1 MRLLNIGS
9 INIDYVYQVEHF
21 LRAGE
26 TLEATRRDIFMGG
39 KGLNQSVAAVRSGL
53 NVNHA
58 GVLGKDGL
66 FILDFI
72 KSVGIDTRFLTVN
85 DTVPSGHTVI
95 QVTPDAENA
104 ILYFAGTNHL
114 ITKEHLCR
122 ALDDLTPGDW
132 VLMQNEVNGVPD
144 ILSEAKKRGL
154 HTVFNPAPFSDEV
167 LSYPLELV
175 DVLIVNE
182 TEAEGILQTQ
192 EKDPEVLLDKLRA
205 RLPHAHLF
213 LTLGSKGMI
222 CELSGP
228 VPYRRLFPAYKVQA
242 VDTTAA
248 GDTFVGYAIGAVMT
262 YFEHGRIEDFEKHI
276 DEAMLAAAICVTQ
289 AGAVPSIPDIKEVRK
304 QKVQL

>member
-21 LRAGE
+21 LRGGE
-26 TLEATRRDIFMGG
+26 TLEAAKRDIFMGG

-53 NVNHA
+53 DVSHA

-72 KSVGIDTRFLTVN
+72 KSVGIDTRFLTV
-85 DTVPSGHTVI
+85 DDMVPSGHTVI

-114 ITKEHLCR
+114 MTHEHICR
-122 ALDDLTPGDW
+122 ALDDLSAGDC
-132 VLMQNEVNGVPD
+132 VLMQNEVNAVAD

-154 HTVFNPAPFSDEV
+154 FNVFNPAPYSRDV
-167 LSYPLELV
+167 LNYPLELV

-192 EKDPEVLLDKLRA
+192 EKDPEVLLNKLRE

-222 CELSGP
+222 CELTGQS
-228 VPYRRLFPAYKVQA
+228 PYRRHFSAYKVTA

-248 GDTFVGYAIGAVMT
+248 GDTFVGYAIGAVMAYIKQGQIT
-262 YFEHGRIEDFEKHI
+262 EFEELIK
-276 DEAMLAAAICVTQ
+276 EAMLAAALCVTR

-304 QKVQL
+304 QKVLF